1 MKPDSYWYSECCT
14 QGRKELP
21 MKLQTG
27 LFLGATLAF
36 AGCIDG
42 KPDSDARND
51 NQRTGETG
59 LAIATAVDNHGDT
72 DVSKMEYVIKRVA
85 CVAGENVDKLTL
97 TVKVN
102 LEAMLLP
109 GGIPAWENSP
119 LDRNSE
125 HPFADHFEVVPAGC
139 YDVAATPLTAGGA
152 LSQDCAAAFEND
164 VQVDDGYTTEIFMI
178 SQCKG
183 AAVGA
188 IDTVVALNKP
198 PEINNLTFSPSKFI
212 TSGEKTTVCV
222 TATDPNGDPVEFE
235 WDQIGGSLCGA
246 SVIMTQKQGDITTQ
260 CADILPMEAGDYLF
274 EVRMFDL
281 LHDENNKLI
290 RFETWLRNHGYPN
303 ASHDSLR
310 FPVYV
315 GAAAAAEIGL

>member
-1 MKPDSYWYSECCT
+1 
-14 QGRKELP
+14 
-21 MKLQTG
+21 MKLRNC
-27 LFLGATLAF
+27 LVLGATLAF

-42 KPDSDARND
+42 KHDTGTGDD
-51 NQRTGETG
+51 NTHFGVTG
-59 LAIATAVDNHGDT
+59 LSIATAVDTHSET
-72 DVSKMEYVIKRVA
+72 DVKQMEYVIDRVA
-85 CVAGENVDKLTL
+85 CIEGEEFDPLNR

-102 LEAMLLP
+102 LEKMLLP

-125 HPFADHFEVVPAGC
+125 HPFADHFQVLLAGC
-139 YDVAATPLTAGGA
+139 YDVSATPLTGGGD
-152 LSQDCAAAFEND
+152 LSQDCAAAFENG

-198 PEINNLTFSPSKFI
+198 PDLLHLTFTPSKFI
-212 TSGEKTTVCV
+212 TEGEKTTVCV
-222 TATDPNGDPVEFE
+222 TAADPNGDPVEFE

-246 SVIMTQKQGDITTQ
+246 TVISSEKWGDFTTQ
-260 CADILPMEAGDYLF
+260 CVDVEPMEAGDYLF
-274 EVRMFDL
+274 EVRMYDL

-290 RFETWLRNHGYPN
+290 RIETWLEEHGYPN
-303 ASHDSLR
+303 PSHDSLR

-315 GAAAAAEIGL
+315 GLAGGAETGL